1 MDNEGKCI
9 EYYFD
14 SKTFTKEKLMK
25 NIEEAKAEFPN
36 KKVKPELFL
45 NQWGVYVLKIN
56 FTDKIKYMAE
66 IKKKRKNHKVSIL
79 TEKNRKLSQKRTSIF
94 NREYGQYR
102 KTGEYKPI

>member
-1 MDNEGKCI
+1 
-9 EYYFD
+9 
-14 SKTFTKEKLMK
+14 
-25 NIEEAKAEFPN
+25 
-36 KKVKPELFL
+36 
-45 NQWGVYVLKIN
+45 
-56 FTDKIKYMAE
+56 MAE

>member
-1 MDNEGKCI
+1 MDILIPERA
-9 EYYFD
+9 YQD
-14 SKTFTKEKLMK
+14 KLV
-25 NIEEAKAEFPN
+25 A
-36 KKVKPELFL
+36 
-45 NQWGVYVLKIN
+45 VLDKI
-56 FTDKIKYMAE
+56 TDKIKYMAE